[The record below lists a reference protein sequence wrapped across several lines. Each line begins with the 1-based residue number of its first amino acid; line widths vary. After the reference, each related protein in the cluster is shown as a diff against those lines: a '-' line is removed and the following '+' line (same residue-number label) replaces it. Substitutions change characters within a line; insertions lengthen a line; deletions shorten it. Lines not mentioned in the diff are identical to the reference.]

1 MCPLAGSGN
10 SAWTFTAWLAKV
22 RRNRSPRGPLRGAE
36 GAPPGNTAVGAPD
49 AASTSET
56 TGKGRVG
63 AIKPRANDAA
73 MARNPSDAYEY
84 AAGEVTPP
92 PVLFANPIG
101 EDYFVRG
108 FNGDS
113 SYQWDDEWDDDAP
126 SDEIDAVY
134 WKSTH

>member
-1 MCPLAGSGN
+1 MQLSVALLIATVVAAAQAAPG
-10 SAWTFTAWLAKV
+10 
-22 RRNRSPRGPLRGAE
+22 LRGAE
-36 GAPPGNTAVGAPD
+36 GGAPGNTAVETLD

-56 TGKGRVG
+56 TDKGRVG

-73 MARNPSDAYEY
+73 MARNPSDEAYEY

-108 FNGDS
+108 FDGDK

-126 SDEIDAVY
+126 SDE
-134 WKSTH
+134 